1 MRGKDSSVTD
11 GPCLA
16 TIKLR
21 KMERTDVEKFKA
33 PLTLERSYTSRSS
46 CREVASTQD
55 GEDMPC
61 LHIELGS
68 TLNET
73 RSTLSSAY
81 KCGWCTWFPW
91 G

>member
-1 MRGKDSSVTD
+1 MRDKDSSVTD

-46 CREVASTQD
+46 YREVASTQD
-55 GEDMPC
+55 GEDMLG
-61 LHIELGS
+61 LHIGLGS

-73 RSTLSSAY
+73 RNTLSSA
-81 KCGWCTWFPW
+81 
-91 G
+91 